1 MDVSILVKGLESQLG
16 GVLASHVIEV
26 RPEQLL
32 KAYCPILV
40 TVLGIVIEVRP
51 EQLLKAYIAI
61 LVIPYGILIELRAE
75 HP

>member
-32 KAYCPILV
+32 N
-40 TVLGIVIEVRP
+40 VLSVDNQ
-51 EQLLKAYIAI
+51 QL
-61 LVIPYGILIELRAE
+61 PR
-75 HP
+75 

>member
-32 KAYCPILV
+32 KAY
-40 TVLGIVIEVRP
+40 
-51 EQLLKAYIAI
+51 IAI